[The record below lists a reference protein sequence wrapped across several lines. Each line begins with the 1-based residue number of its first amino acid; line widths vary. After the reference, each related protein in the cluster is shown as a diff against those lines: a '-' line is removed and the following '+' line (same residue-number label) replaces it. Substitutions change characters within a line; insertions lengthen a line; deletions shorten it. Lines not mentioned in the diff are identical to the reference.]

1 MPGSTDRKPAGQAR
15 HCQSKLHRSFSTVM
29 NSNNLRLLRRFL
41 IITALVCTQVF
52 AFAQDAGSE
61 AAATALL
68 KKFLATGADRGAL
81 TKELRPASE
90 DYAKVFTADFA
101 KKLEASQK
109 SLWDSAPVIGPK
121 EGQTAL
127 TVAKATTEDFQKGTA
142 AAKEFPGGYAKI
154 GDKLQPDVTLFRFKF
169 VKPGETSGMAFD
181 GLAFVNGHWRIFPKP
196 WRAAE

>member
-1 MPGSTDRKPAGQAR
+1 
-15 HCQSKLHRSFSTVM
+15 M
-29 NSNNLRLLRRFL
+29 NTNILPFLRRFF
-41 IITALVCTQVF
+41 ITTTLLCTLAF
-52 AFAQDAGSE
+52 AHAQDAGSE

-68 KKFLATGADRGAL
+68 KKFLAAGADRAAL
-81 TKELRPASE
+81 TKELRPTSD

-101 KKLEASQK
+101 KKLEA
-109 SLWDSAPVIGPK
+109 APVIGPK
-121 EGQTAL
+121 DGQTEV

-154 GDKLQPDVTLFRFKF
+154 GDKLQAGVTLFRFKF
-169 VKPGETSGMAFD
+169 VKAGETIGMAFD

>member
-1 MPGSTDRKPAGQAR
+1 
-15 HCQSKLHRSFSTVM
+15 M
-29 NSNNLRLLRRFL
+29 NANIIPFLRRF
-41 IITALVCTQVF
+41 IITTTLLCTLAF
-52 AFAQDAGSE
+52 AHAQDAGSE

-68 KKFLATGADRGAL
+68 KKFLAAGADRAAL
-81 TKELRPASE
+81 TKELRPTSD

-101 KKLEASQK
+101 KKLEAAQK
-109 SLWDSAPVIGPK
+109 PLWDSAPVIGPK
-121 EGQTAL
+121 DGQTEV

-154 GDKLQPDVTLFRFKF
+154 GDKLQAGVTLFRFKF
-169 VKPGETSGMAFD
+169 VKAGETIGMAFD